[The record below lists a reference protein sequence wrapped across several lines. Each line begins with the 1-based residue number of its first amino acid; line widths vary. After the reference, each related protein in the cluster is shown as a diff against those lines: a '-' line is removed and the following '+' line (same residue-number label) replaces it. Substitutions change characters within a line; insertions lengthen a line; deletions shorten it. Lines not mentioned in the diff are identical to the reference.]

1 MGSWLPKEK
10 LRVERPDG
18 RCEPPFWSWT
28 PKEAIVVA
36 RMSRASDQ
44 NGPRIEGVLLSES

>member
-18 RCEPPFWSWT
+18 RCEPPFRRLD
-28 PKEAIVVA
+28 A
-36 RMSRASDQ
+36 
-44 NGPRIEGVLLSES
+44 EGGYRRGQDVTCVRPEWAKD